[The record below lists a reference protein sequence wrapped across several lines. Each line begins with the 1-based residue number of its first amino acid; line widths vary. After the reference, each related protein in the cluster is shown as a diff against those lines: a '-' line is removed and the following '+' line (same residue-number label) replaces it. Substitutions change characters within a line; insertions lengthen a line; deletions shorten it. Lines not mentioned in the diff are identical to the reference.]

1 MSALEKVLTMTTTRY
16 LMRAPLSERTALSL
30 VRQHSSLTHK
40 PLPGGGKE
48 ISMTSPPI
56 DQMRLIAPSSP

>member
-1 MSALEKVLTMTTTRY
+1 MSALEKVLTTSTRGY
-16 LMRAPLSERTALSL
+16 LMPAPLSERHALSF

-40 PLPGGGKE
+40 PLLDGRKE